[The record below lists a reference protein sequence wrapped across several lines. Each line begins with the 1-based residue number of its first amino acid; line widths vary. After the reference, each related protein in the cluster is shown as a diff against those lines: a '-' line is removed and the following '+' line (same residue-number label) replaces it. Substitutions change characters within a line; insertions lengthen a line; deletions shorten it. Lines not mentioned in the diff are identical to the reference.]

1 MVIIIC
7 TKKNYGYYYK
17 VSRIQ
22 EKKIEGVS
30 DRVYGSRFEE
40 FPKEFWLFF
49 CNIRSYN
56 VFHNFYKF
64 LKAV

>member
-22 EKKIEGVS
+22 EKKLKDFFLSCSTFCLLSVGKIMI
-30 DRVYGSRFEE
+30 RVTTTQ
-40 FPKEFWLFF
+40 LFK
-49 CNIRSYN
+49 C
-56 VFHNFYKF
+56 
-64 LKAV
+64 

>member
-40 FPKEFWLFF
+40 FPKEFWFF
-49 CNIRSYN
+49 FFFAILEVTMFSITFTNS
-56 VFHNFYKF
+56 
-64 LKAV
+64 

>member
-40 FPKEFWLFF
+40 FPKEFWFF
-49 CNIRSYN
+49 FFFAILEVTMFFITYTNS
-56 VFHNFYKF
+56 
-64 LKAV
+64 